1 MLILGN
7 LNTLLI
13 HTSLKTFFLSH
24 SETVTK
30 AINTGTSTS
39 GPITVV
45 KATGE
50 ANPKVAIA
58 TASANSP
65 KIIAC
70 RSKGN
75 SSRFGT
81 VANRDLSR

>member
-1 MLILGN
+1 MGAYSSHFWLRIRCIMLILGN

-58 TASANSP
+58 
-65 KIIAC
+65 
-70 RSKGN
+70 
-75 SSRFGT
+75 
-81 VANRDLSR
+81 

>member
-13 HTSLKTFFLSH
+13 HTSLKLFSSH

-30 AINTGTSTS
+30 VINNTGTSTS

-50 ANPKVAIA
+50 AFNPKVVIA
-58 TASANSP
+58 TASANSKLLP
-65 KIIAC
+65 AAKEIY
-70 RSKGN
+70 
-75 SSRFGT
+75 RFGT
-81 VANRDLSR
+81 VANRI

>member
-13 HTSLKTFFLSH
+13 HTSLKTFFFLSH

-58 TASANSP
+58 TASANSKLLP
-65 KIIAC
+65 AAVKEIA
-70 RSKGN
+70 
-75 SSRFGT
+75 
-81 VANRDLSR
+81 VVLALLQIEI